1 MLKRLTRVFSRKF
14 VQDTITLQ
22 IGKGAVLVISLA
34 GSIAVPRLMQP
45 EDYGVWQLTMTL
57 FSLWQLLDLTG
68 LVPGAHTRLP
78 EAVGA
83 RDEDA
88 LLRFMA
94 FYLRTALIYSA
105 ASTLLLLGLHLLTPL
120 ATSLYP
126 DSDNAR
132 AIVTMAVLLTLR
144 RPLDMLFAL
153 FVITFSS
160 RRQMRYVATIQSLN
174 QLILTAATVCAVI
187 IYPLPIALVTA
198 QLLYSLVTCTLVM
211 AFYQRTRRSDETVVF
226 PAIVEIVRATTLPY
240 PRNELGFGFSN
251 ALDKNLSLLFT
262 LLPVQITG
270 RVAGEVA
277 AGQLGLALSIV
288 RQGNFF
294 AASVLDNLRA
304 VIPQA
309 VGRGDYKRLWLN
321 FRRVLG
327 GLAGGAILFYGTLAL
342 LAPFIPLLYGEKWV
356 ETVPLVQILVLFG
369 LLVTLG
375 GVFGPLYR
383 VFNFMRGVLIYRG
396 LTLAVG
402 IPVGWWLIRQY
413 GATGGA
419 IMVVLLFAL
428 HVPLIVS
435 LTMPELRTRARAQQ
449 V

>member
-1 MLKRLTRVFSRKF
+1 MIERLTRVFSRKF
-14 VQDTITLQ
+14 VKDTITLQ

-34 GSIAVPRLMQP
+34 GSIAVPRLMA
-45 EDYGVWQLTMTL
+45 ESDYGRWQLVTTL
-57 FSLWQLLDLTG
+57 FGLWQLLDLTG

-83 RDEDA
+83 KDEDA

-105 ASTLLLLGLHLLTPL
+105 ASTALLLGLHLLTPL
-120 ATSLYP
+120 ATALYP
-126 DSDNAR
+126 DLENAE
-132 AIVTMAVLLTLR
+132 AIVGMAVLLTLR
-144 RPLDMLFAL
+144 RPLDLL
-153 FVITFSS
+153 FVVFTITFSS
-160 RRQMRYVATIQSLN
+160 RRQMRRVATIQSLN
-174 QLILTAATVCAVI
+174 QLILSAASVGAVLVI
-187 IYPLPIALVTA
+187 PLPIALVA
-198 QLLYSLVTCTLVM
+198 GQLLYSLTTCTLIAV
-211 AFYQRTRRSDETVVF
+211 FYQRTRRDDTTIVF
-226 PAIVEIVRATTLPY
+226 PSLWQIVRGITLPY
-240 PRNELGFGFSN
+240 PRSELGFGFSN

-327 GLAGGAILFYGTLAL
+327 GLAGGAGLFYGVLFL
-342 LAPFIPLLYGEKWV
+342 LAPFIPLLYGEKWI

-369 LLVTLG
+369 LLATLG

-383 VFNFMRGVLIYRG
+383 VFNFMRGVLITRVI
-396 LTLAVG
+396 TLAVG
-402 IPVGWWLIRQY
+402 IPAGWWLIRQY

-419 IMVVLLFAL
+419 LMVVLLFAL

-435 LTMPELRTRARAQQ
+435 LTLPELRTRARAQ